1 MQPVPDSHPTAP
13 APEAA
18 ADSAAAAPA
27 AEADAAGTAHE
38 PQAAAA
44 GEPETNGALSGASTP
59 RLQLPGSV
67 TIPSAAQPLIP
78 AAAGAPGGQPV
89 ASTPQS
95 ARTQALDP
103 VLQKDA
109 FLVFRAL
116 CKLSIKTA
124 DASSG
129 TDLTATR
136 GKVQLCYRW
145 TAAKSICR
153 PHAVKQLS
161 GQALLLQDMRDRH
174 RSNSS
179 SRCKCRCWRS
189 SC

>member
-1 MQPVPDSHPTAP
+1 MRPVPVDGEHP
-13 APEAA
+13 AA
-18 ADSAAAAPA
+18 AAAEPGPDAAAAGPAANADIAAPA
-27 AEADAAGTAHE
+27 AAAAE
-38 PQAAAA
+38 PQGGVA
-44 GEPETNGALSGASTP
+44 GEPEANGVPSGASTP

-67 TIPSAAQPLIP
+67 TIPSTVQPLIP
-78 AAAGAPGGQPV
+78 PPLGAPGGPPV

-136 GKVQLCYRW
+136 GKVQ
-145 TAAKSICR
+145 
-153 PHAVKQLS
+153 
-161 GQALLLQDMRDRH
+161 
-174 RSNSS
+174 
-179 SRCKCRCWRS
+179 
-189 SC
+189 SCSC

>member
-1 MQPVPDSHPTAP
+1 MKPVPDSH
-13 APEAA
+13 
-18 ADSAAAAPA
+18 SAAAASEPA
-27 AEADAAGTAHE
+27 ADGASTAPAADTDAATTAAD
-38 PQAAAA
+38 PQGAPAS
-44 GEPETNGALSGASTP
+44 EPEANGVPSGASTP

-67 TIPSAAQPLIP
+67 TIPTTAQPLIP

-89 ASTPQS
+89 VTTPQS

-136 GKVQLCYRW
+136 GKVLLC
-145 TAAKSICR
+145 SQ
-153 PHAVKQLS
+153 AV
-161 GQALLLQDMRDRH
+161 H
-174 RSNSS
+174 
-179 SRCKCRCWRS
+179 
-189 SC
+189 

>member
-1 MQPVPDSHPTAP
+1 MLFAGTPLSPMQPVPASHPAAP
-13 APEAA
+13 TSEAA

-27 AEADAAGTAHE
+27 ANPDAAAAADE

-78 AAAGAPGGQPV
+78 AAAGAPGGQPA

-136 GKVQLCYRW
+136 GKVLPC
-145 TAAKSICR
+145 S
-153 PHAVKQLS
+153 
-161 GQALLLQDMRDRH
+161 
-174 RSNSS
+174 
-179 SRCKCRCWRS
+179 
-189 SC
+189 